1 MGLAVCWVAQWGGE
15 GKPGLQPQCP
25 GRRGSTGP
33 LEAEIPRVGW
43 PHPGRPG
50 GRWAAPPRAGWSV
63 CQSLSC
69 LEPGRASSRGYR
81 DQVAQPPG
89 QGVRARAQRTEVPV
103 PVPAGASELGRSGG
117 KQQPGRQGTQ
127 RLTHPVLLLEPGG
140 DTLGLWRPS
149 G

>member
-1 MGLAVCWVAQWGGE
+1 MGLAVCWVAQWGE

-25 GRRGSTGP
+25 GRRGSTDP

-69 LEPGRASSRGYR
+69 LEPSRASSRGYR

-127 RLTHPVLLLEPGG
+127 RLTHPMLLLESGG
-140 DTLGLWRPS
+140 DTLGLLGPL